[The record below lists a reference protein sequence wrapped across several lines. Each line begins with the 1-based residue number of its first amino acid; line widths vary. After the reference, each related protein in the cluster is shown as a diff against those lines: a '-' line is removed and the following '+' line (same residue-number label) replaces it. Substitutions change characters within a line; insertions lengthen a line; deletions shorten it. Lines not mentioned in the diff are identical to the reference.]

1 MNNPD
6 IISFYSNSQSG
17 GELPYFVG
25 KQYGT
30 GWLKTIGRFALPIL
44 RRIGNFGMKTANDV
58 LNNNSKILPALKSNA
73 ISEIKDSLPDVIHHL
88 PQVISKVTDVFN
100 ENKTENKQNGGILKR
115 KRNMKKHINK
125 RMKGYG
131 TIFEK

>member
-1 MNNPD
+1 MSNPD
-6 IISFYSNSQSG
+6 IINFYSNQQNG

-44 RRIGNFGMKTANDV
+44 RRIGIFGMKTANDV
-58 LNNNSKILPALKSNA
+58 INNNAQFLPALKSNA
-73 ISEIKDSLPDVIHHL
+73 LSEIKESLPNVMQNLPTVIN
-88 PQVISKVTDVFN
+88 KVVDVFN
-100 ENKTENKQNGGILKR
+100 KEKEQNCGKLKHRKT
-115 KRNMKKHINK
+115 MKKSINK

>member
-1 MNNPD
+1 MSNPD
-6 IISFYSNSQSG
+6 IINFYSNQQNG

-44 RRIGNFGMKTANDV
+44 RRIGIFGMKTANDV
-58 LNNNSKILPALKSNA
+58 INNNAQFLPALKSNA
-73 ISEIKDSLPDVIHHL
+73 ISEIKETLPNVMQNLPTVIN
-88 PQVISKVTDVFN
+88 KVVDVFN
-100 ENKTENKQNGGILKR
+100 QEKDQNGGKLKR
-115 KRNMKKHINK
+115 RKTMKKSINK

-131 TIFEK
+131 TIFE

>member
-1 MNNPD
+1 MSNPD
-6 IISFYSNSQSG
+6 IINFYSNQQNG

-44 RRIGNFGMKTANDV
+44 KRIGIFGMKTANDV
-58 LNNNSKILPALKSNA
+58 INNNAQFLPALKSNA
-73 ISEIKDSLPDVIHHL
+73 ISEIKESLPNVMQHL
-88 PQVISKVTDVFN
+88 PTVINKVVDVFN
-100 ENKTENKQNGGILKR
+100 QEKEQNGGKLKR
-115 KRNMKKHINK
+115 RKTMKKSINK